1 VTNNELKFNTLKRRE
16 CLKSSVRITAILRS
30 DRRLKGR
37 CLSLYFAPA
46 EDMAFAVLVN
56 KKVGSAV
63 QRNKTKRWIREIYRQ
78 EKHNILF
85 PCELILLVDKQFSF
99 LSFNTLKTDIKY
111 LISKL
116 NKKKP

>member
-1 VTNNELKFNTLKRRE
+1 VTNNVLKFNTLKRRE
-16 CLKSSVRITAILRS
+16 RLKSSVRITAILRS
-30 DRRLKGR
+30 GQRLKGR
-37 CLSLYFAPA
+37 FLSLYFAPA
-46 EDMAFAVLVN
+46 KEMAFAILIN

-85 PCELILLVDKQFSF
+85 PCEIILLVDKQFLI
-99 LSFNTLKTDIKY
+99 LSFNALKTDIKH

-116 NKKKP
+116 SKENP